1 MAQERAPPSFGPP
14 SLHCPDCGAPMRLL
28 NILPSASPQ
37 AGGKITYR
45 CEVCRTEFDDLTQ
58 QLLGAASPYIGCSL
72 LMH

>member
-1 MAQERAPPSFGPP
+1 
-14 SLHCPDCGAPMRLL
+14 MRLL

-37 AGGKITYR
+37 AGDKITYR

-58 QLLGAASPYIGCSL
+58 QLFGTASPHIGSSL